1 MMIRSLYVLS
11 WMLILAGESAWTAED
26 SALFLAQEGE
36 DQVLPSQGG
45 KVESNSIQENEGLDD
60 STQST
65 EPQPKKKQTRVREAE
80 GTRALNRFESEII
93 IKSRYE
99 LNGQPLEVDT
109 D

>member
-45 KVESNSIQENEGLDD
+45 KVESNSIKENEGLDD